1 MNNHTL
7 QQVIDLAVKT
17 AVLQAKKEAILECR
31 PIGSY
36 FITETDDDPNVI
48 FGGGWKRVKGK
59 ILQCSDDKHPAG
71 TDIEA
76 GLPNI
81 TGSLTVVGD
90 SSGSNW
96 VSNTHGQ
103 GAFHDEVVNST
114 RQYYAHCVYSDNS
127 GTYRQ
132 SFDASSSNPIYG
144 KSDTVQPPTHV
155 VNAWIRI
162 S

>member
-1 MNNHTL
+1 M
-7 QQVIDLAVKT
+7 
-17 AVLQAKKEAILECR
+17 
-31 PIGSY
+31 
-36 FITETDDDPNVI
+36 
-48 FGGGWKRVKGK
+48 WKRVKGK

-81 TGSLTVVGD
+81 YGDGPWMYAYDHVNSDMENGVFRWSTYGGGVDNNNPSSSTGSGNLRFNA
-90 SSGSNW
+90 NW
-96 VSNTHGQ
+96 
-103 GAFHDEVVNST
+103 
-114 RQYYAHCVYSDNS
+114 
-127 GTYRQ
+127 
-132 SFDASSSNPIYG
+132 SNPIYG